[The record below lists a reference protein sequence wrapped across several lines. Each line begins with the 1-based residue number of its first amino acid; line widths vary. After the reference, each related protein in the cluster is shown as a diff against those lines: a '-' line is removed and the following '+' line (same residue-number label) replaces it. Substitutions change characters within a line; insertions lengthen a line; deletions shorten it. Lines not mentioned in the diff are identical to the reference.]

1 MVQKPIKELQM
12 LRGNEE
18 TIKSIAT
25 NTIQPINFKPVKNTY
40 ELAIT
45 LDVSKTADAGLH
57 LLEGEGRQL
66 TIGYN
71 NTSHTLYIDR
81 TNCTDFTSDSS
92 FNKNFPVVMS
102 APLTVMDGTLD
113 LHILVDASSVE
124 VFANDGK
131 VSMSTVT
138 FPSALQTGISLFA
151 KGGTAKMLRSKAWML
166 KSIWKK

>member
-1 MVQKPIKELQM
+1 MVQKPITELQM
-12 LRGNEE
+12 LRGKEE
-18 TIKSIAT
+18 TIKPVVT
-25 NTIQPINFKPVKNTY
+25 NSIQPINFKPAKNTY
-40 ELAIT
+40 ELAVS
-45 LDVSKTADAGLH
+45 LDLSKAADAGLNI
-57 LLEGEGRQL
+57 LVGEGRQL

-71 NTSHTLYIDR
+71 KTNRTLYIDR

-102 APLTVMDGTLD
+102 APLTLTDERLD

-138 FPSALQTGISLFA
+138 FPSALQTGIFLFA
-151 KGGTAKMLRSKAWML
+151 KGGTAKLLPSKAWML
-166 KSIWKK
+166 KSIWEK